1 MEIGS
6 INSYSPSIQ
15 PVDPKATEK
24 TAQNEDKARMNA
36 PKETE
41 ADAKKMFQ
49 LAVQTEQTKGNKV
62 DLKA

>member
-24 TAQNEDKARMNA
+24 PVMNA